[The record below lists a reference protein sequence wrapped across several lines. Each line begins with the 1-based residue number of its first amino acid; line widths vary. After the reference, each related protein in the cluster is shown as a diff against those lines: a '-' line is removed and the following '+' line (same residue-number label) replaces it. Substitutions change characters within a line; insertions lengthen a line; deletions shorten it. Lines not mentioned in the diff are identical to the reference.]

1 MDFRKSLR
9 LVSFVG
15 VALAPLASFAAL
27 PTEATDAM
35 TQLSTDGLAMVN
47 AGWPVAGVIVV
58 GLIMIG
64 IFKKVAK
71 KVAG

>member
-1 MDFRKSLR
+1 MSSSR
-9 LVSFVG
+9 LVRFLFLGSV
-15 VALAPLASFAAL
+15 LAAPVASFAAL

-35 TQLSTDGLAMVN
+35 TTLSTDGLAMIN
-47 AGWPVAGVIVV
+47 AGWPVAGVLVG

>member
-1 MDFRKSLR
+1 MSVRSKVL
-9 LVSFVG
+9 LVVSALV
-15 VALAPLASFAAL
+15 VASPLASFAAL
-27 PTEATDAM
+27 PTGATDAF
-35 TQLSTDGLAMVN
+35 TSLQTDGLAMID
-47 AGWPVAGVIVV
+47 AGWPVAAVLVG

>member
-1 MDFRKSLR
+1 MKLRTSLT
-9 LVSFVG
+9 LVSLFG
-15 VALAPLASFAAL
+15 VALAPLATFAAL

-35 TQLSTDGLAMVN
+35 TSLSTDGLAMIN
-47 AGWPVAGVIVV
+47 AGWPVAAVLVG